1 MLFQLWSHAHFYEEG
16 AEPGRLTK
24 PKILRS
30 PAISETSLPPSPEDH
45 GSLRHRGLGEN
56 LSKSSIAMHHKESR
70 SSTFVVPS
78 APVVPLEAQKAASTD
93 AHPGTKAVD
102 EAGRKPTM
110 NIYACVALLVGAT
123 TVSLCLSSLL
133 CPYTC

>member
-1 MLFQLWSHAHFYEEG
+1 
-16 AEPGRLTK
+16 
-24 PKILRS
+24 
-30 PAISETSLPPSPEDH
+30 
-45 GSLRHRGLGEN
+45 
-56 LSKSSIAMHHKESR
+56 MHHKESR

-78 APVVPLEAQKAASTD
+78 ASVVPLEAQKAASTD

-110 NIYACVALLVGAT
+110 NIYACIALLVGAT